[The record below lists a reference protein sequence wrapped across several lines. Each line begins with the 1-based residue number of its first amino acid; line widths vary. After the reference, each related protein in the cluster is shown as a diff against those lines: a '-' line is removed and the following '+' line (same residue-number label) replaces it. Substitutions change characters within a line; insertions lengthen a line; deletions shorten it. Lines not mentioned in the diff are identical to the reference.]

1 MRKCTLRNMALG
13 YPYDKKAEQYA
24 MRLAVKAKK
33 KQPQS
38 VSGALALSLFAI
50 DFLQKEEAF
59 EGTMSLSFDYAR
71 KMESEDKVAIIEA
84 SFEDEER
91 KSAERAKSAMRQS
104 LPEPWQ
110 QAKIFYLASKHGDC
124 AEDHKDY
131 QGKLYYNR
139 FWRRCVKS
147 KKGRKAV
154 EAFIQRKRIRS
165 VQWVIGRP
173 VWFITRP
180 NCRHYFEEISA
191 GEAMDIPANELLID
205 REMDAAEGRR
215 DSSQTIRHSINEG
228 WYTEQNVRNIIKK
241 YKERLA
247 YHQALYE
254 KAKNERLKGYIDKD
268 RRLIQKWSS
277 YLRSKF

>member
-71 KMESEDKVAIIEA
+71 KMESEGKIAIIEA

-104 LPEPWQ
+104 LPEPW
-110 QAKIFYLASKHGDC
+110 
-124 AEDHKDY
+124 
-131 QGKLYYNR
+131 
-139 FWRRCVKS
+139 
-147 KKGRKAV
+147 
-154 EAFIQRKRIRS
+154 
-165 VQWVIGRP
+165 
-173 VWFITRP
+173 
-180 NCRHYFEEISA
+180 
-191 GEAMDIPANELLID
+191 
-205 REMDAAEGRR
+205 
-215 DSSQTIRHSINEG
+215 
-228 WYTEQNVRNIIKK
+228 
-241 YKERLA
+241 
-247 YHQALYE
+247 
-254 KAKNERLKGYIDKD
+254 
-268 RRLIQKWSS
+268 
-277 YLRSKF
+277 